1 MNSIKTV
8 GSINEGNEYL
18 FISENFKEGNKS
30 VLYIARND
38 KEIFKIR
45 KKLEWLLP
53 QINIQVFRSW
63 DQIPYDNVSPS
74 KEIQSERINCLYQ
87 IINNNSPKIIITS
100 VNAIIQKTISREF
113 IDDYFIKISRGNKLD
128 FNNFLKKLNFLGY
141 EKVSLVREKSEFAVR
156 GSIIDIFISNI
167 TNPIRIDFNNDEI
180 ENVSEFDKIT
190 QKKNKKN

>member
-113 IDDYFIKISRGNKLD
+113 IDDYFIKISRCNKLD
-128 FNNFLKKLNFLGY
+128 FNIFLKKLNFLGY
-141 EKVSLVREKSEFAVR
+141 ERVSLVREKSEFAVR

-180 ENVSEFDKIT
+180 ENVNEFDKIT
-190 QKKNKKN
+190 QKKIKKN